1 MLRNT
6 TCESAA
12 ALASQGSADR
22 TIFVI
27 GNGPS
32 LRGFDFGRLSGAE
45 TLGMNAAFRFWERI
59 GWRPTHYACLD
70 DALIDTHKD
79 AILSLIEEGEIRSFC
94 LSGRI
99 LDHFPELSGRPNIR
113 FLDSYVPFWHA
124 ERGQKYG
131 LELLDSPFFRTR
143 FPDLLTTGAYSLRF
157 AAELGYQRIALL
169 GVDLDYVPL
178 AEAEPVNGL
187 RLVVT
192 ETPSE
197 NPNYFFD
204 DYQQVGDEFHVPN
217 PESHDEELH
226 VAAFAAVRDDFEAEG
241 LDISILNSNPASRL
255 SREGILPFAS
265 LRSLLGEPTLGAVV
279 VPLTASEHDQLLDN
293 LWLWSQPAFTPF
305 LGKRPGRVPD
315 LVFVCNNEQAAA
327 VEPAVRDYLE
337 STPALRACFGD
348 IRFLNLNLVGD
359 ADLYL
364 RDNNGP
370 AAAFGWRAGPNHLFF
385 GALDV
390 LRDHWGHALFME
402 TDCVPL
408 RPDWL
413 GRINTVLTGDEM
425 PWVLGS
431 IYRGS
436 DPLGPREKRHING
449 NAVYA
454 TGDPE
459 FHKFVDTV
467 WRPSLDR
474 MVKDRPEL
482 AFDCVLEAL
491 YEQANALAGDNDE
504 LWAALRATSHRF
516 RYTDAIVNLTSGR
529 RGPHK
534 LEHQVSGTVASSPT
548 AAIVH
553 SRMLA
558 AYVSALRHS
567 DCPRNLN
574 AILDFMRAEPPDAV
588 EPPLP
593 EAIALA
599 ANAQAAAPWT
609 FKRILRGGARRL
621 LKLAGG

>member
-1 MLRNT
+1 MMRVTANGSSFYPVDNT
-6 TCESAA
+6 PSGRA
-12 ALASQGSADR
+12 
-22 TIFVI
+22 IFVI

-32 LRGFDFGRLSGAE
+32 LRGFDFRRLNDVD
-45 TLGMNAAFRFWERI
+45 TLGMNAAFRYWERI
-59 GWRPTHYACLD
+59 DWRPTHYACLD

-79 AILSLIEEGEIRSFC
+79 AIRDLVEEGWIRSFC
-94 LSGRI
+94 LSGRM
-99 LDHFPELSGRPNIR
+99 LEHFPDLAGHANIR
-113 FLDSYVPFWHA
+113 FLDSYVPYWH
-124 ERGQKYG
+124 EHRGQQFG
-131 LELLDSPFFRTR
+131 LALRDSPFFRTR
-143 FPDLLTTGAYSLRF
+143 SPNLLTTGAYSLRF
-157 AAELGYQRIALL
+157 AAELGYRRIILL
-169 GVDLDYVPL
+169 GIDLDYVPL
-178 AEAEPVNGL
+178 AEAEPADGL

-204 DYQQVGDEFHVPN
+204 DYQQAGDEFHVPN

-241 LDISILNSNPASRL
+241 LDIQILNTNAASRL
-255 SREGILPFAS
+255 SRDAVLPYAS
-265 LRSLLGEPTLGAVV
+265 LASLLGEPSLGAVV
-279 VPLTASEHDQLLDN
+279 VPLTAGEHAQLLDN
-293 LWLWSQPAFTPF
+293 LWLWSQPAFAPF
-305 LGKRPGRVPD
+305 LGKRPNRVPD
-315 LVFVCNNEQAAA
+315 LVFVCNNERAAS
-327 VEPAVRDYLE
+327 VEPDVRSFLE
-337 STPALRACFGD
+337 ATPALRACFGD
-348 IRFLNLNLVGD
+348 IRFLNLNLIGE
-359 ADLYL
+359 ADLYC

-385 GALDV
+385 GALDL
-390 LRDHWGHALFME
+390 LREHWGHALFME
-402 TDCVPL
+402 TDCIPL

-413 GRINTVLTGDEM
+413 GRINTLLAGDEV

-491 YEQANALAGDNDE
+491 YEQANALAGDHDE
-504 LWAALRATSHRF
+504 LWAALRSTSHRF
-516 RYTDAIVNLTSGR
+516 RYTDAIVNLASGQ
-529 RGPHK
+529 RGPHR
-534 LEHQVSGTVASSPT
+534 LARQLSGTIASSPV
-548 AAIVH
+548 ASIFH

-558 AYVSALRHS
+558 AYVSALRNS
-567 DCPRNLN
+567 DCPRNLS
-574 AILDFMRAEPPDAV
+574 AMLAFMRAEPPDAV
-588 EPPLP
+588 EPTIPS
-593 EAIALA
+593 ELA
-599 ANAQAAAPWT
+599 SAMQTPAPWT

>member
-1 MLRNT
+1 MLRSRSQ
-6 TCESAA
+6 EGPAFGASR
-12 ALASQGSADR
+12 ALPEQ
-22 TIFVI
+22 TIFI
-27 GNGPS
+27 MGNGPS
-32 LRGFDFGRLSGAE
+32 LRGFEFSRLNGTD
-45 TLGMNAAFRFWERI
+45 TLGMNAAFRYWERI
-59 GWRPTHYACLD
+59 EWRPTHYACLD
-70 DALIDTHKD
+70 DALIDTHKE
-79 AILSLIEEGEIRSFC
+79 AILGLIEEGEIRSFC
-94 LSGRI
+94 LSGRM
-99 LDHFPELSGRPNIR
+99 LDHFPELAARSNIR

-124 ERGQKYG
+124 ERGAKYG
-131 LELLDSPFFRTR
+131 LELVDSPFFRTR
-143 FPDLLTTGAYSLRF
+143 FPNLLTTGSYSLRF
-157 AAELGYQRIALL
+157 AAELGYQRIVLL
-169 GVDLDYVPL
+169 GIDLDYLPL
-178 AEAEPVNGL
+178 PEAEPVDGL
-187 RLVVT
+187 RLIVT

-204 DYQQVGDEFHVPN
+204 DYQQAGDEFHVPN
-217 PESHDEELH
+217 PQDHDEELH
-226 VAAFAAVRDDFEAEG
+226 VAAFAAVRNDFEAEG
-241 LDISILNSNPASRL
+241 LDVRILNSNPASRL
-255 SREGILPFAS
+255 SRDGILPYSS
-265 LRSLLGEPTLGAVV
+265 LRSLLEEPALGAVV

-293 LWLWSQPAFTPF
+293 LWLWSQPAFAPF
-305 LGKRPGRVPD
+305 LGKRPSRVPD
-315 LVFVCNNEQAAA
+315 LVFVCNNEQAAT
-327 VEPAVRDYLE
+327 VEPAVCDYLE

-348 IRFLNLNLVGD
+348 IRFLNLNLLGD

-364 RDNNGP
+364 RDNNGR

-413 GRINTVLTGDEM
+413 GRINKLLAGDEM

-467 WRPSLDR
+467 WRPSLDQ

-504 LWAALRATSHRF
+504 LWAALRSTSHRF
-516 RYTDAIVNLTSGR
+516 RYTDAIVNLTSAR

-534 LEHQVSGTVASSPT
+534 LVRQVSGTVSSSPT
-548 AAIVH
+548 ATIVH

-558 AYVSALRHS
+558 AYVSTLRHS
-567 DCPRNLN
+567 DCPRNLS
-574 AILDFMRAEPPDAV
+574 AILDFMRAEPPDA
-588 EPPLP
+588 EERLPP
-593 EAIALA
+593 EVIAVA
-599 ANAQAAAPWT
+599 ANAKATAPWT

>member
-1 MLRNT
+1 
-6 TCESAA
+6 
-12 ALASQGSADR
+12 
-22 TIFVI
+22 
-27 GNGPS
+27 
-32 LRGFDFGRLSGAE
+32 
-45 TLGMNAAFRFWERI
+45 MNAAFRYWERI

-70 DALIDTHKD
+70 DALIDTHKE
-79 AILSLIEEGEIRSFC
+79 AILGLIEEGKIRSFC
-94 LSGRI
+94 LSGRM
-99 LDHFPELSGRPNIR
+99 LDHFPDLAGRANVR
-113 FLDSYVPFWHA
+113 FLDSYVPFWHG
-124 ERGQKYG
+124 ERGMRYG
-131 LELLDSPFFRTR
+131 LDLLDSPFFRTR

-157 AAELGYQRIALL
+157 AAELGYQRIILL
-169 GVDLDYVPL
+169 GIDLDYVPL
-178 AEAEPVNGL
+178 AEAQPADGL

-204 DYQQVGDEFHVPN
+204 DYQQAGDEFHVPN
-217 PESHDEELH
+217 PEDHDQELH

-241 LDISILNSNPASRL
+241 LGIKILNTNPASRL
-255 SREGILPFAS
+255 SRDAVLPYAS
-265 LRSLLGEPTLGAVV
+265 LRSLLGEPALGAVV
-279 VPLTASEHDQLLDN
+279 VPLTAGEHAQLLDN
-293 LWLWSQPAFTPF
+293 LWLWSQPAFAPF
-305 LGKRPGRVPD
+305 LGERPSRAPD
-315 LVFVCNNEQAAA
+315 LVFVCNNEQAASI
-327 VEPAVRDYLE
+327 EPEVRSFLE
-337 STPALRACFGD
+337 QTPALRASFGD
-348 IRFLNLNLVGD
+348 IRFLNLNLIGE
-359 ADLYL
+359 ADLYC
-364 RDNNGP
+364 RDNHGPP
-370 AAAFGWRAGPNHLFF
+370 AAYGWRAGPNHLFF
-385 GALDV
+385 GALDL
-390 LRDHWGHALFME
+390 LRDHWGHALLME

-413 GRINTVLTGDEM
+413 GRINALLAGDEA

-504 LWAALRATSHRF
+504 LWAALRSTSHRF
-516 RYTDAIVNLTSGR
+516 RYTDAIINLASGR
-529 RGPHK
+529 RGPQK
-534 LEHQVSGTVASSPT
+534 LARQLSNALIGSPIAS
-548 AAIVH
+548 IVH

-558 AYVSALRHS
+558 AYVSALRCS

-574 AILDFMRAEPPDAV
+574 AMLDFMRAEPPDAA
-588 EPPLP
+588 EPTIPD
-593 EAIALA
+593 ALA
-599 ANAQAAAPWT
+599 SAALIQSPAPWT